1 STLARSCT
9 LSSPNLPAAA
19 QSTPLPNLIRARS
32 AVSPNSW
39 ARSTPP
45 RVRCSSP
52 KSIPRRLHPPF
63 TGAGDR
69 AAPRATASRSRAAAR
84 PLLLSQINS
93 APLPDPLRLASAR
106 LSPERETGQP
116 RRPPRPGAAAS
127 THGCRTR
134 ETERPRATSA
144 SRSHAAHGTRSCAAH
159 ESRTRETGRLRAAI
173 ASRSCAAHASRALL
187 VAGFL
192 SSLVPLIV
200 PGSKPYP
207 ADQCCIR
214 RWCP

>member
-1 STLARSCT
+1 MQPKFYHSSTLARSCA

-19 QSTPLPNLIRARS
+19 RSTPLPNLIRARS
-32 AVSPNSW
+32 AVSPNSPNSW

-45 RVRCSSP
+45 RFRCSSP
-52 KSIPRRLHPPF
+52 KSNEP
-63 TGAGDR
+63 
-69 AAPRATASRSRAAAR
+69 AA
-84 PLLLSQINS
+84 
-93 APLPDPLRLASAR
+93 PLRLASAR
-106 LSPERETGQP
+106 HSPERETGQP

-127 THGCRTR
+127 THECRTR
-134 ETERPRATSA
+134 ETERPRAMSA

-159 ESRTRETGRLRAAI
+159 G
-173 ASRSCAAHASRALL
+173 SRSCATHGSRALL

-207 ADQCCIR
+207 ANQ
-214 RWCP
+214 